1 MIFFFNFQIDRIS
14 TMAAKYVGKPVVNYS
29 NISPSLPPR
38 TEIGF
43 GNPQG
48 IGTMDMYGTSG
59 DLLRSIS
66 GPTEADKPIIIELA
80 VAAMEELIG
89 MAQMGDPLWL
99 STTPDG
105 AATVLNEDEYV
116 RSFPR
121 GIGPKPNGFKCE
133 ASRESS
139 VVIMN
144 HVNLVEILMDV
155 VEHFYIF
162 SLTLLPYSTLF
173 TLMNLSVYI
182 LVLNCGCDVIIYIT
196 TKL

>member
-1 MIFFFNFQIDRIS
+1 MINYILTFFNFGVNFQIDRIS
-14 TMAAKYVGKPVVNYS
+14 AIAAKYVGKPVVSYPLL
-29 NISPSLPPR
+29 SPSSVPPR
-38 TEIGF
+38 PLELGIGGF
-43 GNPQG
+43 GGQPG
-48 IGTMDMYGTSG
+48 MGGDMYGAG

-66 GPTEADKPIIIELA
+66 GPTEADKPMIIELA

-99 STTPDG
+99 PTLEGGSI
-105 AATVLNEDEYV
+105 LNEEEYV

-121 GIGPKPNGFKCE
+121 GIGPKPAGFKCE

-155 VEHFYIF
+155 VRIHKLYIIKIF
-162 SLTLLPYSTLF
+162 SYLT
-173 TLMNLSVYI
+173 
-182 LVLNCGCDVIIYIT
+182 
-196 TKL
+196 

>member
-1 MIFFFNFQIDRIS
+1 
-14 TMAAKYVGKPVVNYS
+14 
-29 NISPSLPPR
+29 
-38 TEIGF
+38 
-43 GNPQG
+43 
-48 IGTMDMYGTSG
+48 MYGAG

-66 GPTEADKPIIIELA
+66 GPTEADKPMIIELA

-99 STTPDG
+99 PTLEGGSI
-105 AATVLNEDEYV
+105 LNEEEYV

-121 GIGPKPNGFKCE
+121 GIGPKPAGFKCE

-155 VEHFYIF
+155 VRRHNLYI
-162 SLTLLPYSTLF
+162 
-173 TLMNLSVYI
+173 I
-182 LVLNCGCDVIIYIT
+182 KIISYLH
-196 TKL
+196 KY